1 MLQKLFIAASILRHL
16 ESKVNKVLRRL
27 REMSLKPDESLKL
40 SFLLTFLAIIIL
52 LLMAVPKII
61 FLLFN

>member
-1 MLQKLFIAASILRHL
+1 MLQKLCIAPSILRPL

>member
-1 MLQKLFIAASILRHL
+1 MLQKLFIAASILQHL